1 MDGWNAIMGNT
12 VLKEAYPTQLAE
24 YSKLYKFD
32 EKPTFEWWVTFVPRN
47 RDHLI
52 SSVKVGVKTQL
63 QLMRLM
69 L

>member
-32 EKPTFEWWVTFVPRN
+32 EKRHFYQEIGI
-47 RDHLI
+47 I
-52 SSVKVGVKTQL
+52 SYHQ
-63 QLMRLM
+63 
-69 L
+69 